1 MFPDDQRKMNLS
13 LIDIEG
19 ELLIVPQVTL
29 AIETNKGNRPSFSK
43 AADPEKGEELF
54 EELNKENT
62 KPKVKQKIRNE
73 LVRRGIKIVKRAI
86 TNE

>member
-1 MFPDDQRKMNLS
+1 MNLS

-43 AADPEKGEELF
+43 AADPEKEKNYLK
-54 EELNKENT
+54 N
-62 KPKVKQKIRNE
+62 
-73 LVRRGIKIVKRAI
+73 
-86 TNE
+86 

>member
-1 MFPDDQRKMNLS
+1 MPTKL
-13 LIDIEG
+13 
-19 ELLIVPQVTL
+19 
-29 AIETNKGNRPSFSK
+29 RPSGKNYDRMTKKTSIVHYWI
-43 AADPEKGEELF
+43 KGISQKELF
-54 EELNKENT
+54 EELNKDNT